1 MLAEGLRAHR
11 ESLSASLL
19 AEYGV
24 DLERPQFGPWRL
36 AELVANLPAGCAF
49 WRSYGGPLA
58 WTLEAHLLA
67 AVEFRLKALEFQGAG
82 QKGPKP
88 KALQHPPFASEA
100 EKSQHDFDRKARLF
114 KERFG

>member
-11 ESLSASLL
+11 GPLSASLL

-24 DLERPQFGPWRL
+24 DLDRPVFGPVRL
-36 AELVANLPAGCAF
+36 AELVAGLPPGCAF

-58 WTLEAHLLA
+58 WTVESHLLA
-67 AVEFRLKALEFQGAG
+67 AVEFRLKALEYQGAG

-88 KALQHPPFASEA
+88 KAMQHPPYAFEV
-100 EKSQHDFDRKARLF
+100 EKEQHDFDRKARLF
-114 KERFG
+114 RERFG